1 MTNDN
6 TRTRQWLTLAMF
18 VMLAVAVAVLAAVVG
33 GAL

>member
-1 MTNDN
+1 MTNES
-6 TRTRQWLTLAMF
+6 TRVWQWLTLAMF